1 MLGVSNHENYFSP
14 TGMASPLADM
24 TKKYT
29 QTERD
34 QIRHRAWMALFV
46 VCAMAA
52 LVALLS
58 TLDPGPPSPESHP
71 SYRFEPETVE
81 PLAAIEALPKDTLI
95 VYAGIH
101 VSKVYELSLQS
112 RTFSADGFL
121 WLEWP
126 ASVQA
131 MMDEEGIAPLE
142 LFRLVNGIES
152 WDSTLEVSTPSP
164 GRLPGG
170 RFYQRYRFSSR
181 FYDDQ
186 IEFRRDP
193 FDSLRL
199 PIIIEIAPSSMSTKY
214 ADVHL
219 LPHHHVNGFMGR
231 SGSLSGYR
239 LDRATF
245 EPYIHKYPS
254 RFGSWYQPTFSQM
267 RLDIEYRSDYWSAF
281 VNWVLPLLI
290 VMAVVLMSPSVAG
303 ALGDVRIA
311 IPSTALLTLI
321 FLQQAYHDGL
331 PPLPYLTF
339 LDELFACGYVVAMG
353 LFLLFTWGTNVYA
366 SAPAN
371 DKSAAARRIDRADF
385 IFQIGALVI
394 FASVAAVSW
403 FN

>member
-1 MLGVSNHENYFSP
+1 MTDDTATKRGR
-14 TGMASPLADM
+14 PLSGRPWVPLLAC
-24 TKKYT
+24 
-29 QTERD
+29 
-34 QIRHRAWMALFV
+34 F
-46 VCAMAA
+46 
-52 LVALLS
+52 LVAAVVAFVWVRS
-58 TLDPGPPSPESHP
+58 NQPGPGHAHLD
-71 SYRFEPETVE
+71 YGFEPESVV
-81 PLAAIEALPKDTLI
+81 PLGPIAELPRDTTI

-126 ASVQA
+126 ASVQEQ
-131 MMDEEGIAPLE
+131 MEEEGISPLG

-152 WDSTLEVSTPSP
+152 WDSTLESVTSEPEP
-164 GRLPGG
+164 LPGG

-193 FDSLRL
+193 FDSLSL
-199 PIIIEIAPSSMSTKY
+199 PIIIEIAPASMSNKY

-219 LPHHHVNGFMGR
+219 IPHHHVNGFLGR
-231 SGSLSGYR
+231 SGSLSGYK

-245 EPYIHKYPS
+245 EPYLHKYPS

-267 RLDIEYRSDYWSAF
+267 RLEIQYQSDYWSAF

-303 ALGDVRIA
+303 SLGDVRIA

-321 FLQQAYHDGL
+321 FLQQAYHDGI
-331 PPLPYLTF
+331 PALPYLTF
-339 LDELFACGYVVAMG
+339 LDELFACSYLIAMA
-353 LFLLFTWGTNVYA
+353 LFVLFTWGTNVY
-366 SAPAN
+366 SSTPE
-371 DKSAAARRIDRADF
+371 SEREEAARKIDRTDF
-385 IFQIGALVI
+385 IFQCTALFFFSTTAL
-394 FASVAAVSW
+394 FAW
-403 FN
+403 FR